1 MFLDKAKITIK
12 AGNGGKGVVSFYRD
26 KNTPNGGPDGGDGGN
41 GGSIIFKAM
50 SNKNTLYSFKFKRK
64 FVAENGQ
71 DGGKFHRT
79 GKSGEDTI
87 IEVPCGTVIYDA
99 KTEKVIADMRENGQR
114 FVAYRG
120 GLGGKGNTHF
130 ATPTRQAPR
139 FSQTGELCEEK
150 EVILELKTLA
160 DVGLVGFPNVGKST
174 LLSVISNARPKIAN
188 YAFTTLFPN
197 LGVVSYH
204 NNNYVVADIPG
215 LIEGA
220 SEGIGLGHEFLKHIE
235 RVRLIVHLV
244 DISEIEGRNAVSDFE
259 IINKELQNYSE
270 KLASLPQLIVLTKC
284 DLMSQE
290 VLAEKVKNFTEEIKP
305 ICEKY
310 NIDYDRLEI
319 IQISSVTHKN
329 IEELKAKIWNYIE
342 ILPETPAIE
351 IEETDFDYRDR
362 TSIEISRL
370 DDGSFVVSGGYIDNL
385 IRGIVLSDF
394 VSFAYFQKRLKND
407 GVIEKL
413 KEKGLKEGD
422 IVRIKDINFEY
433 SE

>member
-1 MFLDKAKITIK
+1 M
-12 AGNGGKGVVSFYRD
+12 
-26 KNTPNGGPDGGDGGN
+26 
-41 GGSIIFKAM
+41 
-50 SNKNTLYSFKFKRK
+50 
-64 FVAENGQ
+64 
-71 DGGKFHRT
+71 
-79 GKSGEDTI
+79 
-87 IEVPCGTVIYDA
+87 
-99 KTEKVIADMRENGQR
+99 
-114 FVAYRG
+114 
-120 GLGGKGNTHF
+120 
-130 ATPTRQAPR
+130 
-139 FSQTGELCEEK
+139 
-150 EVILELKTLA
+150 ILELKTLA

-310 NIDYDRLEI
+310 NKDYDRLEI